1 MSSTIKFRCLD
12 NFGNNIFLIDSLQ
25 GVYSTNTT
33 DSTNTSTG
41 SVLLYGGLSINKTS
55 NSISVSQGGAL
66 TIAGGASI
74 GKDVYIGGNLTV
86 YGTQTQFIS
95 QTLNVSDNLIIVN
108 SSPVS
113 GRDAGVLFH
122 RFQTENN
129 SNVGD
134 VVADSPTFS
143 TIISNRTTNTIVFDT
158 AANSSDNYYT
168 NWYIKITNGPGISQV
183 RRITNYI
190 GSTRTATINTN
201 WNVLPSIGNSVSFY
215 NKIYASQYY
224 RESSDNFVLAYTT
237 SDSSSSVEINDY
249 VGLHAGYINIFNTD
263 NSIGI
268 GSGGSFTILG
278 GASIAKD
285 MYIGGNLNV
294 LTNISTTNV
303 ITTNISTST
312 LLSTGLTTGSAQI
325 TNLTV
330 TSMTAGM
337 LTLPHTGSSSGIIF
351 GTGTGFSR
359 IYDDGQLRIATDDH
373 MYFYTGNTTS
383 TRMHINSSGH
393 IGLGKTDA
401 TSRLDIEFSGI
412 ASGQSILSLHGTN
425 TGITDYNLIEGGHGS
440 GSFFIVK
447 SNGDVGIGTSTPS
460 FKLDVAGAARIS
472 TGITTGGLKVTG
484 LGDITNLTA
493 TTATFPNVNVTNM
506 SVGIINVST
515 GLTSATILATHSSI
529 GNLNVTGITAGNIN
543 FTGNLYQNSGLYIS
557 SQWTSGSNG
566 NLTYT
571 NGNVGIGTT
580 APGVSLQVH
589 STGISSLRVTSDNPY
604 VAGLEIDSTNKI
616 GGKLWRV
623 ISTHDAATEGTGKLI
638 IQQVTD
644 STNVFTINSSGNI
657 GIGTIN
663 PSHQLHIAGTQ
674 FISSTQGLGN
684 NKPTSVSGG
693 ALNVSGDIVI
703 SGTRGIYF
711 TPHGVATPTTTDRS
725 LGTKIILYPS
735 NPFVLDYAIGVETRN
750 VWFSVDSDE
759 SGFKWYQGS
768 QATMSLQTR
777 GNLILHSTTNASG
790 VGTGGT
796 LTILGGASFSKNVY
810 IGENLY
816 VNGQNLTSISG
827 NTTVGNYTGT
837 GVFQITGIAIG
848 KTMANLNY
856 KINGNLNTTTNNT
869 NVYTVTFKN
878 LTTSTFDAV
887 IYRIDSLG
895 SGWTDTNLKLSWY
908 ITP

>member
-12 NFGNNIFLIDSLQ
+12 NSGNNIFLIDSLQ

-134 VVADSPTFS
+134 IVADNPTFS
-143 TIISNRTTNTIVFDT
+143 TIISNRTSNTIVFDT

-237 SDSSSSVEINDY
+237 NDSSSTVEISDY

-268 GSGGSFTILG
+268 GSGGSFTTLG
-278 GASIAKD
+278 GVSIAKD

-294 LTNISTTNV
+294 LTNISTNNV
-303 ITTNISTST
+303 ITTNISSST
-312 LLSTGLTTGSAQI
+312 LISSHLTTGSAQI
-325 TNLTV
+325 TNLNAV
-330 TSMTAGM
+330 TITTGILS
-337 LTLPHTGSSSGIIF
+337 LPDINATSGIVF
-351 GTGTGFSR
+351 RSGASR
-359 IYDDGQLRIATDDH
+359 IYDDGQLRLYTDDH
-373 MYFYTGNTTS
+373 MYFYTDNTTS
-383 TRMHINSSGH
+383 SRMHINGSGYV
-393 IGLGKTDA
+393 GVGKENP
-401 TSRLDIEFSGI
+401 TSRLDVEFSGI

-425 TGITDYNLIEGGHGS
+425 TGINDYNLIEGGHGS

-460 FKLDVAGAARIS
+460 FKLDVVGTAKIS
-472 TGITTGGLKVTG
+472 TGLTTGSLKVTG
-484 LGDITNLTA
+484 LGDVTNLIT
-493 TTATFPNVNVTNM
+493 TTATFPNVTVTNM
-506 SVGIINVST
+506 SVGVINVST

-589 STGISSLRVTSDNPY
+589 STAISSLRVTSDNPF

-674 FISSTQGLGN
+674 FVSSTQGLGN
-684 NKPTSVSGG
+684 NNPTTVSGG

-703 SGTRGIYF
+703 SGTRGIHF
-711 TPHGVATPTTTDRS
+711 TSHGVGIPSTTNRS

-735 NPFVLDYAIGVETRN
+735 LSSSILDYAIGIEDRN
-750 VWFSVDSDE
+750 VWFSVDSNE

-777 GNLILHSTTNASG
+777 GNLVLHSTTNASG
-790 VGTGGT
+790 VGTGGA

-810 IGENLY
+810 VGENLY

-827 NTTVGNYTGT
+827 STTIGNYTGT
-837 GVFQITGIAIG
+837 GIFEITGIAIG

-856 KINGNLNTTTNNT
+856 KINGNLNTSTNNT
-869 NVYTVTFKN
+869 NIYTVTFKN